1 MRKSLAIA
9 IAIIFIFFGGLMEIN
24 AQVGLTTTES
34 VICRIAAFTAQGD
47 IAALEQA
54 LNEGFDNDLTI
65 NEALEICVHLHAY
78 CGFPRCLNAL
88 SAVERVV
95 NKRNSIGASTTQG
108 RNNAPIPDDKT
119 SYQLG
124 AETQSRLFGFPQPA
138 PLTRNAPSGEI
149 SNYYLRAHLFGDLF
163 ARDILDWKTRELVT
177 ISALAV
183 MTGTESQLNAHK
195 TGALNA
201 GLTQTQIDTA
211 VSLVQKDTAGGV
223 FPMGG
228 ENSAFAK
235 YFTGKS
241 YLEMLT
247 TEGLFISNVTF
258 EPACR
263 NFWHIHQGGG
273 QILLVTA
280 GYGWYQEWG
289 KAARKLHP
297 GDVVNIPAGIKHWH
311 GAAKDSWFSHLA
323 MGTPAPQ
330 GSTSD
335 TEWLEPVSDIEYN
348 KLAE

>member
-9 IAIIFIFFGGLMEIN
+9 TIFLFFGGLMETN
-24 AQVGLTTTES
+24 ARVGLTAKES
-34 VICRIAAFTAQGD
+34 AICRIAAFTAQGD

-54 LNEGFDNDLTI
+54 LNEGFDADITI
-65 NEALEICVHLHAY
+65 NEAREICVHLHAY

-95 NKRNSIGASTTQG
+95 NQRNSAGKSITQG
-108 RNNAPIPDDKT
+108 RNITPIPDDKT

-124 AETQSRLFGFPQPA
+124 AETQSRLFGFPQSA

>member
-1 MRKSLAIA
+1 MTLGKRFATVT
-9 IAIIFIFFGGLMEIN
+9 IFLFLGGLMEIN
-24 AQVGLTTTES
+24 AQASLTAKEAA
-34 VICRIAAFTAQGD
+34 ICRIAAFTAQGD
-47 IAALEQA
+47 ITALEQA
-54 LNEGFDNDLTI
+54 LNEGFDTDLTL
-65 NEALEICVHLHAY
+65 NEAMEICVHLHAY

-95 NKRNSIGASTTQG
+95 NKRNSERKSITQG
-108 RNNAPIPDDKT
+108 RNNTSIPDDKT

-124 AETQSRLFGFPQPA
+124 AETQSKLFRFPQHV

-149 SNYYLRAHLFGDLF
+149 ANYYLRAHLFGDLF
-163 ARDILDWKTRELVT
+163 ARDILDWKTRELIT
-177 ISALAV
+177 ISALAA
-183 MTGTESQLNAHK
+183 MTGTESQLGAHK
-195 TGALNA
+195 RGGLNA

-228 ENSAFAK
+228 ENTAFAK

-258 EPACR
+258 EPGCR

-273 QILLVTA
+273 QVLLVTA
-280 GYGWYQEWG
+280 GCGWYQEWG
-289 KAARKLHP
+289 KPARELRP

-330 GSTSD
+330 GARSD
-335 TEWLEPVSDIEYN
+335 TEWLEEVSDKDYSTLN
-348 KLAE
+348 

>member
-1 MRKSLAIA
+1 MKKSLAIA
-9 IAIIFIFFGGLMEIN
+9 TIFLFLGGLMEIN
-24 AQVGLTTTES
+24 AQAGLTAKETA
-34 VICRIAAFTAQGD
+34 ICRIAAFTAQGD

-54 LNEGFDNDLTI
+54 LNEGFDAGLTI
-65 NEALEICVHLHAY
+65 NETLEICVHLHAY

-95 NKRNSIGASTTQG
+95 NTRNSAGKSTAQG
-108 RNNAPIPDDKT
+108 RNNTPIPDDRT

-124 AETQSRLFGFPQPA
+124 AETQSRLFGFPQSA
-138 PLTRNAPSGEI
+138 LLTRNASSSEI

-177 ISALAV
+177 ISALAA
-183 MTGTESQLNAHK
+183 MTGTESQLRGHRI
-195 TGALNA
+195 GALNA
-201 GLTQTQIDTA
+201 GLTQTQIDAA
-211 VSLVQKDTAGGV
+211 VSMAQKDTAGGV

-228 ENSAFAK
+228 ENSAFAR

-258 EPACR
+258 EPGCR

-280 GYGWYQEWG
+280 GRGWYQEWG
-289 KAARKLHP
+289 KPAQELHP
-297 GDVVNIPAGIKHWH
+297 GDVVNIPAGVKHWH

-330 GSTSD
+330 GSRSD
-335 TEWLEPVSDIEYN
+335 TEWLEEVSDEDYL
-348 KLAE
+348 KLN

>member
-1 MRKSLAIA
+1 MSLRKSFSIIA
-9 IAIIFIFFGGLMEIN
+9 IFLILGGFMEIN
-24 AQVGLTTTES
+24 AQAVLTAKES
-34 VICRIAAFTAQGD
+34 AICRIAAFTAQGN

-54 LNEGFDNDLTI
+54 LNEGFDADLTI

-88 SAVERVV
+88 STVERVV
-95 NKRNSIGASTTQG
+95 NKRNSAGKNTAQG
-108 RNNAPIPDDKT
+108 RNNTPIPDDKT

-124 AETQSRLFGFPQPA
+124 AETQSKLFRFPQPA
-138 PLTRNAPSGEI
+138 PLSRNAPSGEI

-163 ARDILDWKTRELVT
+163 ARDILNWKTRELVT
-177 ISALAV
+177 ISALAA
-183 MTGTESQLNAHK
+183 MTGTESQLGAHK
-195 TGALNA
+195 MGGLNA

-211 VSLVQKDTAGGV
+211 VSLAQKDTAGGL

-258 EPACR
+258 EPGCR

-280 GYGWYQEWG
+280 GRGWYQEWG
-289 KAARKLHP
+289 KPARELRS

-330 GSTSD
+330 GVRSD
-335 TEWLEPVSDIEYN
+335 TEWLEEVSDKDYSILN
-348 KLAE
+348 